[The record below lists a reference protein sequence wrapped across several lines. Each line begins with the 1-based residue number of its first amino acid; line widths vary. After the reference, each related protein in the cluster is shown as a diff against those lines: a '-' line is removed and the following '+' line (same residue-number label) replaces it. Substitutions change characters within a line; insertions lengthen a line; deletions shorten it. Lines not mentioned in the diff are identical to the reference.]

1 MLLMLLNTHTSI
13 IGFISLAA
21 SQMIYYNIGLIKQ
34 VERKLNKRLINQ
46 KNKRK
51 RNKKKKKKRSNKR
64 NKKRK
69 KKRNKKRNKI
79 KMIFSVMT
87 TNQLHQNHKLKN
99 HKLKKTRNQKQLL
112 NRLSYS
118 KSRFMNK
125 KPILMI
131 QPKRFYKLNL
141 MVSSGT
147 IIQVKLILHMV
158 CKNSNQDALLKMTKS
173 LLMISLILFNNGQKF
188 NLLT

>member
-46 KNKRK
+46 KKKRK

-69 KKRNKKRNKI
+69 KKRNKI

-87 TNQLHQNHKLKN
+87 THQLLQNHKLKN

-131 QPKRFYKLNL
+131 
-141 MVSSGT
+141 
-147 IIQVKLILHMV
+147 
-158 CKNSNQDALLKMTKS
+158 
-173 LLMISLILFNNGQKF
+173 
-188 NLLT
+188 

>member
-46 KNKRK
+46 KKKRK

-64 NKKRK
+64 NKKR
-69 KKRNKKRNKI
+69 NKI

-87 TNQLHQNHKLKN
+87 THQLHQNHKLKN

-147 IIQVKLILHMV
+147 MSQRKLILHMV

-173 LLMISLILFNNGQKF
+173 LLMISLTLFNNGQKF